1 MIATMNWALFYFA
14 EAMALLA
21 GGCLGF
27 AFGKQRGQN
36 DVIDRVAE
44 AWIARPPIAGSR
56 ITEGGGIFYATG
68 PDGRVHRSLDGG
80 KTWEWMGSEGPKPFV
95 RQVWENK

>member
-1 MIATMNWALFYFA
+1 MGKARAAPKALRTRCPTHRRGGDMIATMNWALFYFA

-27 AFGKQRGQN
+27 ALGKQRGQN

-44 AWIARPPIAGSR
+44 AWNRDHPAAVGVH

-68 PDGRVHRSLDGG
+68 PDGRV
-80 KTWEWMGSEGPKPFV
+80 
-95 RQVWENK
+95 